1 MTGRPPSPFFTL
13 SWAVTA
19 PALILLI
26 WVFTLLDH
34 SAPTF
39 NAGAYHYPAWSLACG
54 WALTSLSLAALPLAA
69 LQEVLAARREGS
81 LIQVSNRVK
90 MNLYTRRRIKKPKT
104 SLVSSS
110 LK

>member
-1 MTGRPPSPFFTL
+1 MTGRPPALFFTL

-39 NAGAYHYPAWSLACG
+39 NSGAYHYPAWSLGCG
-54 WALTSLSLAALPLAA
+54 WLLTSLSLAALPLAG
-69 LQEVLAARREGS
+69 LQEVVATNREGS
-81 LIQVSNRVK
+81 LLQVKNCSR
-90 MNLYTRRRIKKPKT
+90 LF
-104 SLVSSS
+104 LAG
-110 LK
+110 LG